1 MVKLKMKDAMWL
13 TKIYKINNYEG
24 WIFLSCVW
32 LQSLRDELPDST
44 TLIIGTKSLKSFSQS
59 S

>member
-24 WIFLSCVW
+24 RIFLSCVW
-32 LQSLRDELPDST
+32 LQSRQTPPP
-44 TLIIGTKSLKSFSQS
+44 
-59 S
+59 

>member
-24 WIFLSCVW
+24 RIFLSCVW
-32 LQSLRDELPDST
+32 LQSPQT
-44 TLIIGTKSLKSFSQS
+44 PPP
-59 S
+59 